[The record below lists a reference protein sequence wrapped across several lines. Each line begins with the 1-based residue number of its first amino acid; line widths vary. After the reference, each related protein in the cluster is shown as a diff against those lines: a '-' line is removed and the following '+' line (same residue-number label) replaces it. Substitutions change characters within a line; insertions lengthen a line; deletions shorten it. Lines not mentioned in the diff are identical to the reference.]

1 MTRATLL
8 TAAAAAALLGC
19 SSAPVVTTPAPT
31 PAPQP
36 TPQPASAEPA
46 AQPAP
51 AAPQIDTAPPTL
63 GAPKPVQLPPVVE
76 RTLPNGLRLVVV
88 EHHELPLV
96 DVALVVRSGS
106 ERDPRNRLGVAGL
119 TAAMLM
125 EGAGRRNALQIVD
138 QEAFLGVDIRT
149 SSGWDASRV
158 TMHAPTAQLDSAL
171 ALFADVALRPTFPAR
186 ELERLRKER
195 LTTLLQM
202 RDRPT
207 AIADQAF
214 NHLVFGEEHPYGR
227 PLMGTETTVSAIRR
241 ADVEAFYR
249 THFRPNNATLIV
261 VGDVTPDDVERRVGA
276 LFGGWARG
284 TVPPATFT
292 EAPRAAATTLYVI
305 DKPGAPQSSL
315 RIGGVGVPRSTD
327 DYFALM
333 VANTILGGS
342 FTSRLMQNLRETHGY
357 TYGARSGFAM
367 RQVAGPFTASA
378 EVTGAKTDSSVI
390 EFMKELRR
398 IRDTVPAA
406 ELEKAKQYLQLQLP
420 GQFETTDDIA
430 GQLVP
435 LTIYGLPLDY
445 YNTYAQRLAQVTQAD
460 VQRVMERYVR
470 PEQLVVVVVGDRQSI
485 EKGLAG
491 TGIGRVEV
499 RDITGRKLP
508 TP

>member
-1 MTRATLL
+1 MSRAILC
-8 TAAAAAALLGC
+8 AAALSLAAAGC
-19 SSAPVVTTPAPT
+19 SSPRVVTTPPPT
-31 PAPQP
+31 PAPAAQ
-36 TPQPASAEPA
+36 T

-51 AAPQIDTAPPTL
+51 ATAAAPATYPGDSVPPAL
-63 GAPKPVQLPPVVE
+63 GAPKPLQLPPVVE
-76 RTLPNGLRLVVV
+76 RTLPNGLRILVV
-88 EHHELPLV
+88 EHHELPLA
-96 DVALVVRSGS
+96 DVALVVRSGA
-106 ERDPRNRLGVAGL
+106 ERDPRNRLGVSGL
-119 TAAMLM
+119 TAAMLQ
-125 EGAGRRNALQIVD
+125 EGAGKRNALQIAD
-138 QEAFLGVDIRT
+138 QEAYLGVDLRT
-149 SSGWDASRV
+149 SSGWDASRI

-214 NHLVFGEEHPYGR
+214 NYLVFGEEHPYGR
-227 PLMGTETTVSAIRR
+227 PQLGTETSVAGLKR

-249 THFRPNNATLIV
+249 THYRPNNATLIV
-261 VGDVTPDDVERRVGA
+261 VGDVSPDDVERRARA
-276 LFGGWARG
+276 LFGAWTRG
-284 TVPPATFT
+284 EVPPPTFAD
-292 EAPRAAATTLYVI
+292 APRPAATTLYVI

-357 TYGARSGFAM
+357 TYGARSGFSM

-378 EVTGAKTDSSVI
+378 EVTGGKTDSSVI
-390 EFMKELRR
+390 EFMRELRR
-398 IRDTVPAA
+398 IRDTIPTA

-420 GQFETTDDIA
+420 GQFETTGDIA
-430 GQLVP
+430 AQLVP

-445 YNTYAQRLAQVTQAD
+445 YNTYAQRLSQVTQAD

-470 PEQLVVVVVGDRQSI
+470 PEQMVVVVVGDRSSI
-485 EKGLAG
+485 EKGLAA
-491 TGIGRVEV
+491 TGVGRVEV